1 MKIAVDAMGGDNAP
15 HAVVAGAVH
24 AAREFGVGIILV
36 GIEQMVQ
43 AELKKHPFAK
53 SLPIEV
59 RNATQVVDMHDS
71 PATVFR
77 RKKDSSIRV
86 ANDLVKSG
94 EAVAVISAGHTGAA
108 MATSLFVLGPLEG
121 VERPAIGVFMPTVK
135 GRCIVLDMGANVDC
149 KPNHLLQFAIMGEVF
164 AKHLLKNPNPKVGL
178 LSIGEEETKGNELTK
193 EAFKL
198 LTETN
203 LNFIGNVEGRDIMM
217 GKADVIVCD
226 GFIGNVVLKTS
237 EAVAEAINCLLREN
251 VGENLLRKAGYF
263 LMRPAF
269 RALKNKLDYAEYG
282 GAPLLGINGVGMIC
296 HGGSN
301 AKAIKNAVRFAYD
314 YALKGVN
321 CRMAEKLDESFPGAT
336 REREGTETPSDA
348 KERVAS

>member
-53 SLPIEV
+53 SLPIEI
-59 RNATQVVDMHDS
+59 RNATQVVDMLDS

-164 AKHLLKNPNPKVGL
+164 AKHLLKNPNPRVGL

-198 LTETN
+198 ITETS
-203 LNFIGNVEGRDIMM
+203 LNFIGNVEGRDVMM
-217 GKADVIVCD
+217 GKVDVIVCD
-226 GFIGNVVLKTS
+226 GFIGNVVLKLS
-237 EAVAEAINCLLREN
+237 EAVAEAIGVILKEN
-251 VGENLLRKAGYF
+251 IGDNLIRKLGYF
-263 LMRPAF
+263 MMKPAF
-269 RALKNKLDYAEYG
+269 RALKRKMDYAEYG
-282 GAPLLGINGVGMIC
+282 GAPLLGVNGVSIIS
-296 HGGSN
+296 HGRSSDR
-301 AKAIKNAVRFAYD
+301 AIKNAI
-314 YALKGVN
+314 
-321 CRMAEKLDESFPGAT
+321 
-336 REREGTETPSDA
+336 
-348 KERVAS
+348 RVAMELARGEVNRHIQEDIEGNMDLARTR